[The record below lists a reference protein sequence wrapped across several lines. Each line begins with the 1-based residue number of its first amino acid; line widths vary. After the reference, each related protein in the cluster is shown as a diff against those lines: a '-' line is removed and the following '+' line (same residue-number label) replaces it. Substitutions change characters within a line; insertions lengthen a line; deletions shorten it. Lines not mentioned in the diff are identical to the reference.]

1 MKIMRLQVLLI
12 AAATLLLAGCGGKSA
27 NNKAD
32 AANDSGKTA
41 TTADALTG
49 VDDEGVFTISSN
61 AANCIFKTAAGYTV
75 FLEDLGEEGT
85 SVYFLRQAGDK
96 LVKENKAS
104 FVCLPN

>member
-41 TTADALTG
+41 TT
-49 VDDEGVFTISSN
+49 VDPL
-61 AANCIFKTAAGYTV
+61 AGHFEYAIGNMQGSK
-75 FLEDLGEEGT
+75 FLIINNTPITKITRITRTWLIM
-85 SVYFLRQAGDK
+85 A
-96 LVKENKAS
+96 
-104 FVCLPN
+104 